1 MRFFKALGYTA
12 LTAVLLASSLCFSAP
27 RPPRSS
33 VVGIARNEDP
43 QAAAE
48 EAIRLA
54 GGLKGVVKPGDWVVV
69 KTNMTVP
76 SRSGDGVITHA
87 GVVKAIILAA
97 KAAGAKRITLAESG
111 GAWRGDGQDALRLA
125 GYDTVLQETG
135 AEWLNIHRAET
146 QIVKPKNPLG
156 MKEYPIAKAL
166 LECDVFISAAV
177 LKTHNTAQVTLS
189 MKNLFGIVPGSK
201 YYIHQAKLVEESIT
215 DLCTIRPIDFAVVD
229 ATTAMEGYGPISGEK
244 VKMNMVIAGRDPVA
258 VDSVCAEIMGVN
270 PAQVKHIQY
279 AAQAGLGNMDLSRIT
294 VKGVQISEVKRRFAR
309 PWGPGL
315 EGEITRSYVPKNGVT
330 LFWLGQGGFAFKT
343 PQDKVLVVDPYLSE
357 SAGARRLVPKA
368 LHPRQVRTDAER
380 QQQTLFPNLVLC
392 THDHIDHTDPESIK
406 EIAETS
412 SASFMGPPSS
422 CKRITDSGIDPT
434 RVITIKAGESKDL
447 EGVNIRAVFAKHTE
461 DSVGYVLSFGPTRV
475 YITGDTEYDPR
486 LVSEVKP
493 LKPDILIVCINGKW
507 GNMSAAD
514 AAKLTAQINPKVVI
528 PMHYGMF
535 AENTVDPQTF
545 VAEAKKAGVKSK
557 IVILPHMGSYVSEW

>member
-1 MRFFKALGYTA
+1 MKLFK
-12 LTAVLLASSLCFSAP
+12 VLFHAELITVFASSLCFSDP
-27 RPPRSS
+27 KPSNYS
-33 VVGIARNEDP
+33 VVGIAKNEDP
-43 QAAAE
+43 QAATE
-48 EAIRLA
+48 KAIDLA
-54 GGLKGVVKPGDWVVV
+54 GGLKSVVKPGDWVVI
-69 KTNMTVP
+69 KTDMTVP

-87 GVVKAIILAA
+87 GVIKAIILAA
-97 KAAGAKRITLAESG
+97 KAAGANRVTIAESG
-111 GAWRGDGQDALRLA
+111 SAWPGDDQDALSLA
-125 GYDTVLQETG
+125 GYDVVLRETD
-135 AEWLNIHRAET
+135 AEWLNIHKAET
-146 QIVKPKNPLG
+146 LVVKPKNPLG
-156 MKEYPIAKAL
+156 MREYPVSKAL

-177 LKTHNTAQVTLS
+177 LKTHNSAQLNSS
-189 MKNLFGIVPGSK
+189 MMNLFGIVPGPK
-201 YYIHQAKLVEESIT
+201 HHIHQAKLVEESIT

-229 ATTAMEGYGPISGEK
+229 ATTAMEGYGPINGEK
-244 VKMNMVIAGRDPVA
+244 VKMDLVIAGRDPVA
-258 VDSVCAEIMGVN
+258 VDSVCAEIMEVN

-279 AAQAGLGNMDLSRIT
+279 AAQAGLGSMNLSRIT

-330 LFWLGQGGFAFKT
+330 IFWLGQGGFAFKT
-343 PQDKVLVVDPYLSE
+343 PQNKVILVDPYLSE
-357 SAGARRLVPKA
+357 STGARRLVPKA
-368 LHPRQVRTDAER
+368 LHPHQVRTDAER

-392 THDHIDHTDPESIK
+392 THDHLDHTDPESLN

-422 CKRITDSGIDPT
+422 CKQITDSGIDPA
-434 RVITIKAGESKDL
+434 RVVTIKAGESRDL
-447 EGVNIRAVFAKHTE
+447 EGVNIRAVFAKHNE

-475 YITGDTEYDPR
+475 YITGDSEYDPR

-514 AAKLTAQINPKVVI
+514 AAKLTAQLNPKVVI
-528 PMHYGMF
+528 PMHFGMF
-535 AENTVDPQTF
+535 AENTEDPQTF
-545 VAEAKKAGVKSK
+545 VDEAKKAGVKSK